1 MAFPHHIKI
10 VEVGPRD
17 GLQNEKQ
24 ILPAQVKIDFINQL
38 SNSGLSVIEATSFVS
53 PKWIPQLADSTEVFQ
68 GIDKKPN
75 VNYPVL
81 VPNMQG
87 LEAAIAAGAKE
98 VAVFTTPSEQFSQK
112 NANCSVTQSLH
123 RIAEVVEAAKKRRM
137 RVRGYLSCALGCP
150 YEGKVAPEKVGE
162 LGEILLRM
170 GCYEISLGDTI
181 GVGTPPKIKRLL
193 EIVSR
198 HVPLK
203 YLAVHFHD
211 TYGQALVNIYSAL
224 EFGVCILDSSVSGLG
239 GCPYAK
245 GAAGNVAT
253 EDVVH
258 MLNGMGIDTGVDL
271 QKLIAAGRFISKQ
284 LGRQPQSKVNLAL
297 GDLAAEQA
305 AS

>member
-1 MAFPHHIKI
+1 MTFPHHIKI

-24 ILPAQVKIDFINQL
+24 SIPTAVKIDFINQL
-38 SNSGLSVIEATSFVS
+38 SETGLSVIETTSFVS
-53 PKWIPQLADSTEVFQ
+53 PKWIPQLADAAEVFQ
-68 GIDKKPN
+68 GIQKKAN

-81 VPNMQG
+81 VPNLKG
-87 LEAAIAAGAKE
+87 LEAALEAGVKE
-98 VAVFTTPSEQFSQK
+98 IAVFTTPSEEFSQR
-112 NANCSVTQSLH
+112 NMNCSVTESLH
-123 RIAEVVEAAKKRRM
+123 QIAEVVEAAKKKRLKIRA
-137 RVRGYLSCALGCP
+137 YLSCVLGCP
-150 YEGKVAPEKVGE
+150 YEGKILPEKVGE

-193 EIVSR
+193 EVVCR

-203 YLAVHFHD
+203 YIAVHFHD

-224 EFGVCILDSSVSGLG
+224 EFGVNVIDSSVSGLG

-245 GAAGNVAT
+245 GASGNVAT

-258 MLNGMGIDTGVDL
+258 LLHGMGIDTGVDL
-271 QKLIAAGRFISKQ
+271 KKLIAAGKFISKQ
-284 LGRQPQSKVNLAL
+284 LGRLPQSKVNLAL
-297 GDLAAEQA
+297 GEMVT
-305 AS
+305 